1 MKKVELA
8 VFVMIAVLVCFGC
21 KTAPE
26 VITTDTYY
34 VSASGNDAN
43 NGLTA
48 KTPFKTLKK
57 ALDTAKGEGA
67 YKIITVLGV
76 LNAAS
81 EGVGEGSS
89 VFAAR
94 TTGVAVITIKGGDA
108 AAALSALDAGKRV
121 IEIVGNAYIR
131 LENIEVSGGAITD
144 PDIAKGGGGGILVAA
159 STTNGATLIAGKGA
173 VIKSNRAQ
181 VGGGVVVI
189 GTGSSFTLDGGEVRE
204 NSSATDGGGILAAG
218 STLTI
223 TAGTVD
229 SNTAAVQGGG
239 VSVYTGAALTF
250 VGGEITGNQAEDG
263 GGLHIIGNAVMQG
276 GSISRNS
283 SPSNGGGVSVK
294 TGGNFTLTGGD
305 IRDNTALTAGGGVS
319 VFEGTFV
326 MQNGLIANNTAISAT
341 ASEGA
346 FKENGTGGG
355 VFVIQGSFELS
366 GGAITGNTANNS
378 GGGVNANQGST
389 FTMSGGEIG
398 GNSAV
403 FGGGGVA
410 VLGANARFKKT
421 GGIIY
426 GFDAPA
432 EQRNTT
438 TQDGNSVDVSRNSD
452 LRQAVITDIKRRKNT
467 AATDLDST
475 KNGAD
480 GGWDIR

>member
-8 VFVMIAVLVCFGC
+8 VFVMLAVLVCFSC

-67 YKIITVLGV
+67 HKIITVLGV

-81 EGVGEGSS
+81 EGVSEGSS

-94 TTGVAVITIKGGDA
+94 TTGDAVITIKGGDA

-121 IEIVGNAYIR
+121 LEIVGNAHIR
-131 LENIEVSGGAITD
+131 LESIEVSGGAITD

-159 STTNGATLIAGKGA
+159 STTNGATLIAGNGA

-204 NSSATDGGGILAAG
+204 NSSATDGGGILATG

-223 TAGTVD
+223 TAGTVEN
-229 SNTAAVQGGG
+229 NTAAVQGGG

-250 VGGEITGNQAEDG
+250 DGGEITGNQAEDG
-263 GGLHIIGNAVMQG
+263 GGLHIIGDTVMQG

-283 SPSNGGGVSVK
+283 TPTNGGGVSVK

-305 IRDNTALTAGGGVS
+305 IRDNAALTAGGGVS
-319 VFEGTFV
+319 VFEGAFV
-326 MQNGLIANNTAISAT
+326 MQNGLIANNTAISAA
-341 ASEGA
+341 ASE
-346 FKENGTGGG
+346 GTGGG

-378 GGGVNANQGST
+378 GGGVNANHDSA
-389 FTMSGGEIG
+389 FTMTGGEIG

-426 GFDAPA
+426 GLDAPA

-438 TQDGNSVDVSRNSD
+438 TQDGNSVDVSKSSD

-467 AATDLDST
+467 AARTDLDST